1 MAMNNRRVPRVRGN
15 GILRQIGVAANA
27 QMAMAMAVMLGMVT
41 VTANVGTTKNG
52 PNANGPKANG
62 APVDGT
68 KAKVGRTAVAVTV
81 DGTKAK
87 VGRTAVAVT
96 VRNHGTH
103 RAPVGTQATKRTGKK
118 LSTPCRL
125 NLVPVRQSFPQI
137 VVRSSSYGSSRM

>member
-1 MAMNNRRVPRVRGN
+1 MAMNTRRVPRVRGN
-15 GILRQIGVAANA
+15 GIA

-81 DGTKAK
+81 RNHGTHRAP

-96 VRNHGTH
+96 VRN
-103 RAPVGTQATKRTGKK
+103 QAAKRTGKNCQ
-118 LSTPCRL
+118 L
-125 NLVPVRQSFPQI
+125 LVA
-137 VVRSSSYGSSRM
+137 

>member
-1 MAMNNRRVPRVRGN
+1 VAMNNRRVPRVRGN
-15 GILRQIGVAANA
+15 GILRQIGVTANA

-103 RAPVGTQATKRTGKK
+103 RAPVGTQATKRTGKNYQ
-118 LSTPCRL
+118 L
-125 NLVPVRQSFPQI
+125 LVA
-137 VVRSSSYGSSRM
+137 